1 MRAARALRGLLA
13 LAVPLCLGPSVAAQ
27 TFTADFGRWSGPP
40 LVKTKFGV
48 YQTPFLPPSTWRKM
62 MPLLQEAGVQ
72 DFRYEMAW
80 GKPDAQAFDQIT
92 GTATEPIINFAPIDV
107 LANGLEAIGIHP
119 LFAMTYDPLPLK
131 TGDAWQRWK
140 DVPSDLDA
148 WGRINRSYAA
158 HYHETLGLRAPFYE
172 IWNEPDLPGDGGKVF
187 FNGSPSD
194 YARVYAAAQSGL
206 RAADADALIG
216 GPGIA
221 YDTSYVAAALA
232 HPMDFVSI
240 HAYANYAGQVR
251 SVRPLLA
258 PRPDL
263 PIFLTEYASFKD
275 FGLRAPIS
283 RAEGAARFF
292 ADVRGLLT
300 FPDVPKV
307 YWAQWADDSIGLLTN
322 DLHRKAL
329 YNAFKVYQTLMPV
342 DRNAVSPETQGGVSA
357 IASSDD
363 HAVAVVLW
371 NVSAE
376 PATVT
381 VHLNHLPFSAGVLAV
396 SRIDSSHASFV
407 DDPTTENVSV
417 EARQTVTSRSAM
429 WAGTIP
435 AHGVVLLRATD
446 MSPNSLLQ
454 SASIGTYVRTRWWF
468 FDRSAD
474 SYADYDPRTCIA
486 RLGIGTRDLAVAQI
500 GVLLDHPAPRIVVQ
514 VRREGTFV
522 RKDANTLFGV
532 RVDYETRQGWTRSIL
547 WHGGSYNDRRASA
560 LPWGKGG
567 ATADKEFAV
576 SALAQD
582 RGAFVLDIARQAPR
596 GWDGR
601 ILLTPILQ
609 NSRAGVQARLIFRP
623 APGAAGTRAA
633 KRRTLA

>member
-1 MRAARALRGLLA
+1 MRNTRAIRGLLA
-13 LAVPLCLGPSVAAQ
+13 LAAPLLLGPSAVAQ

-48 YQTPFLPPSTWRKM
+48 YQTPFLPPSTWRMM

-80 GKPDAQAFDQIT
+80 GKPDARAFDQIT
-92 GTATEPIINFAPIDV
+92 GTAAKPVINFAPVDA
-107 LANGLEAIGIHP
+107 LASGLKSIGVHP

-131 TGDAWQRWK
+131 TGTAWQRWK
-140 DVPSDLDA
+140 DVPSDLNA
-148 WGRINRSYAA
+148 WGRINGSYAA
-158 HYHETLGLRAPFYE
+158 HYRTALGLHAPFYE

-187 FNGSPSD
+187 FNGDPSD
-194 YARVYAAAQSGL
+194 YARVYAAAQAGL
-206 RAADADALIG
+206 RAEDSDALVG

-232 HPMDFVSI
+232 HPMDFVSV

-322 DLHRKAL
+322 ALHRKAL
-329 YNAFKVYQTLMPV
+329 YNAFKVYQTQTPV
-342 DRNAVSPETQGGVSA
+342 DHNVISPETQGGVSA
-357 IASSDD
+357 MASSDD
-363 HAVAVVLW
+363 HAAAVVLW
-371 NVSAE
+371 NVSAQ

-396 SRIDSSHASFV
+396 SRIDNTHASFV
-407 DDPTTENVSV
+407 DDPTTENLTV
-417 EARQTVTSRSAM
+417 ESRQTVTSRAAI

-435 AHGVVLLRATD
+435 AHGVVLLLAT
-446 MSPNSLLQ
+446 SARGTSLLQ
-454 SASIGTYVRTRWWF
+454 PASIGTYVRTRWWF

-474 SYADYDPRTCIA
+474 SDADYDPRTCIA
-486 RLGIGTRDLAVAQI
+486 RLGMGTRDFALSQI
-500 GVLLDHPAPRIVVQ
+500 GVLLDHPAPRLSVQ
-514 VRREGTFV
+514 VTRQGELV

-532 RVDYETRQGWTRSIL
+532 RVDYETRQGWTRSVL
-547 WHGGSYNDRRASA
+547 WHDGSGNLRRSST

-567 ATADKEFAV
+567 AVADKAFAV
-576 SALAQD
+576 SALKQ
-582 RGAFVLDIARQAPR
+582 GAGTFGMDIARQAPP
-596 GWDGR
+596 GWNGR

-609 NSRAGVQARLIFRP
+609 NVGANVRARLIFRP
-623 APGAAGTRAA
+623 LPMQ
-633 KRRTLA
+633 KQ